1 MSGASSSPTPSWS
14 SAWTRTASWCWPTR
28 SSPPIPAAFWNRDEY
43 QVGTSPL
50 SYDKQYLRDWL
61 IENKLDGVTPA
72 PQLPAD
78 VVAKTQEKYLECLER
93 LVPQK

>member
-1 MSGASSSPTPSWS
+1 MAFLRSCPQEASI
-14 SAWTRTASWCWPTR
+14 
-28 SSPPIPAAFWNRDEY
+28 SPPSLRRTVAVTPWDSSRFWNRDEY

>member
-1 MSGASSSPTPSWS
+1 M
-14 SAWTRTASWCWPTR
+14 
-28 SSPPIPAAFWNRDEY
+28 
-43 QVGTSPL
+43 GTSPL